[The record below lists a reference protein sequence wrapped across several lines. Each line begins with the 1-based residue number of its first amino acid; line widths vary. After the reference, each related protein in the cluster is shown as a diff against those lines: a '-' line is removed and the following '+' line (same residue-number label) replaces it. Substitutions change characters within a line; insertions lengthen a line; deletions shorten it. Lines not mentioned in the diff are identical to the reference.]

1 MKREKTKQKLDK
13 VKSSDIIRDTKC
25 SQGSFTTQREV
36 NDMDRKEEKERE
48 KQLKLEEKKGGF
60 RCCNCGQWVSLSEF
74 MGTEHRNHCS
84 FCLWS
89 KHVDLRKPGD
99 RKSECQTG
107 MKPIGLTFKHEG
119 VDKYG
124 IPRQGELMLI
134 HECVNCGKISI
145 NRIAGD
151 DNTEAILRIFK
162 ESQGLPPEKRSRL
175 EHSGIEVLSDERREE
190 ILTQLFGKDVRN
202 I

>member
-1 MKREKTKQKLDK
+1 MNIEKKLDK
-13 VKSSDIIRDTKC
+13 NISNDIIRNRKR
-25 SQGSFTTQREV
+25 SRASFITQKEV
-36 NDMDRKEEKERE
+36 INMDRRKERE
-48 KQLKLEEKKGGF
+48 RDKRLKLEEKKGGF
-60 RCCNCGQWVSLSEF
+60 RCCNCGHWASFSEF

-89 KHVDLRKPGD
+89 KHVDLKKPGD
-99 RKSECQTG
+99 RKSKCQAR

-134 HECVNCGKISI
+134 HECVCEKLSI

-151 DNTEAILRIFK
+151 DNTETILRVFE
-162 ESQGLPPEKRSRL
+162 ESQRLSPEKMNQLESDNIEALSR
-175 EHSGIEVLSDERREE
+175 ERKKE
-190 ILTQLFGKDVRN
+190 ILAQLFGKDTRN
-202 I
+202 T